1 MEETVDNSVYGVDV
15 VGSWVEAGMMLVAI
29 AAGVLFAYQIV
40 NKLMSGSRKKN
51 AQKREM
57 ANASPWSE
65 NMNFSATH
73 NRIHEVLTELRV
85 KLDCARVQIHRFHN
99 GGHFCDLTPMKKSSI
114 THESVNNGITTEGH
128 FKKDLNISLFMPLLD
143 QVKADASIIFKTG
156 DHPDSYHK
164 SVLES
169 SNVIGYVVLPIYGEM
184 GCIGYLMCQWCS
196 WSKFDAVDDVT
207 ATELASSI
215 RDQLNALL
223 TLGVP
228 NDG

>member
-1 MEETVDNSVYGVDV
+1 MEELTLHNSREYYMAKENVNNNVYGVDV
-15 VGSWVEAGMMLVAI
+15 VGSWVEVGM
-29 AAGVLFAYQIV
+29 
-40 NKLMSGSRKKN
+40 
-51 AQKREM
+51 
-57 ANASPWSE
+57 
-65 NMNFSATH
+65 
-73 NRIHEVLTELRV
+73 RV

-128 FKKDLNISLFMPLLD
+128 IKKDLNISLFMPLLD
-143 QVKADASIIFKTG
+143 QVKADAPIVFKTA

-164 SVLES
+164 SVLEA
-169 SNVIGYVVLPIYGEM
+169 SNILGYIVLPIYGEM

-207 ATELASSI
+207 ATELAVYV

-228 NDG
+228 HVK

>member
-1 MEETVDNSVYGVDV
+1 MSESVDNNVFGVDV
-15 VGSWVEAGMMLVAI
+15 VGSWVEVGMILVAI
-29 AAGVLFAYQIV
+29 AAGILFAYPIV
-40 NKLMSGSRKKN
+40 NKMMAGRTKKK
-51 AQKREM
+51 AQMREQVGDD
-57 ANASPWSE
+57 
-65 NMNFSATH
+65 FSATH
-73 NRIHEVLTELRV
+73 SRIHEVLTELRV

-128 FKKDLNISLFMPLLD
+128 IKKDLNISLFMPLLD
-143 QVKADASIIFKTG
+143 QVKADAPIVFKTA

-164 SVLES
+164 SVLEA
-169 SNVIGYVVLPIYGEM
+169 SNVLGYIVLPIYGEM

-207 ATELASSI
+207 ATELAVSV

-223 TLGVP
+223 TLGVTT
-228 NDG
+228 NG